1 MAGRWGY
8 KQRAS
13 TPQQLL
19 TWSVWV
25 TRLFVG
31 AQQLEQ
37 DGFYQPLVVEDL
49 IWDCGPQVKKACRG
63 VVSLGGG
70 GDSIGT

>member
-1 MAGRWGY
+1 MNNAGMAGRWGY

-37 DGFYQPLVVEDL
+37 DGFYQLLVVE
-49 IWDCGPQVKKACRG
+49 
-63 VVSLGGG
+63 LGLWPTGKEG
-70 GDSIGT
+70 MSWCDVIMWGWG